1 MITIKRQA
9 FENMINMLKV
19 DMRLKNEVLLKKI
32 KLLGINHLEVPKY
45 FIKVKRTLYEY
56 QMTFYLRIKLS
67 VREKISKVLGSYRRS

>member
-19 DMRLKNEVLLKKI
+19 DIRLKNEELLKKI

-45 FIKVKRTLYEY
+45 FIKVKRTLY
-56 QMTFYLRIKLS
+56 
-67 VREKISKVLGSYRRS
+67 